1 MNTTKTNTA
10 SELTIVIPAKNEAK
24 LIPRLL
30 TSLTMQDYSK
40 MRITPVL
47 VADANSA
54 DRTPEIVRS
63 FGDRLVVDVIAGG
76 MPAVGR
82 NRGAALAKTPYVLF
96 LDADI
101 ELAEPW
107 LLRRCLE
114 KMQEKQL
121 HLATTNILCRGN
133 FVDKVLYWG
142 SDFFQYLSC
151 VYKPFAT
158 GMFMMFERERFQ
170 ELGGFHEEAQFAEDY
185 LLSQKVARRKFAIV
199 RGGVFTTNRRFQK
212 MGHLRV
218 FSLFFRTALNT
229 HNERFYL
236 RDHKYW
242 AGDKG

>member
-1 MNTTKTNTA
+1 
-10 SELTIVIPAKNEAK
+10 
-24 LIPRLL
+24 
-30 TSLTMQDYSK
+30 

-47 VADANSA
+47 VADAGST
-54 DRTPEIVRS
+54 DGTSEIVRS
-63 FGDRLVVDVIAGG
+63 FGDRLAVDVILGG

-82 NRGAALAKTPYVLF
+82 NRGAALAMTPYVLF

-101 ELAEPW
+101 ELADTG
-107 LLRRCLE
+107 LIRRCLE
-114 KMQEKQL
+114 KMQQKQL
-121 HLATTNILCRGN
+121 HLATTSVLCRGGLT
-133 FVDKVLYWG
+133 DKALYWG

-151 VYKPFAT
+151 IYKPFAT
-158 GMFMMFERERFQ
+158 GMFMMFDRKRFH
-170 ELGGFHEEAQFAEDY
+170 ELGGFNEEAQFAEDY

-218 FSLFFRTALNT
+218 FLLFFRAALNT

-242 AGDKG
+242 GAYKG

>member
-1 MNTTKTNTA
+1 MNTFTSTA
-10 SELTIVIPAKNEAK
+10 ELTIVIPAKNEAK

-30 TSLTMQDYSK
+30 TSLTAQDYSK

-47 VADANSA
+47 VADANST
-54 DRTPEIVRS
+54 DGTPDIVRS
-63 FGDRLVVDVIAGG
+63 FADRLTVEVIAGG

-82 NRGAALAKTPYVLF
+82 NRGAAMAATRYVLF

-107 LLRRCLE
+107 LIRRCLE
-114 KMQEKQL
+114 KMQQKQL
-121 HLATTNILCRGN
+121 HLATTNILCQGN
-133 FVDKVLYWG
+133 FADKILYWG

-151 VYKPFAT
+151 IYKPFAT
-158 GMFMMFERERFQ
+158 GMFMLFDREHFH

-218 FSLFFRTALNT
+218 FFLFFRTALNT

-242 AGDKG
+242 GAYKG